1 MKTALWMITMVFLL
15 HCAYS
20 DLRCNMISLWACLAA
35 GGAGITLRILS
46 AQSLRACLGGMFPDV
61 LPGAFVMGAAIGSG
75 EQIGKG
81 DAWMLTAV
89 GLLNGAAACV
99 RTGIAALVISLFH
112 ALLLCTACGKESC
125 KKIAFAPDLLTAYFL
140 LTVVVRQHA

>member
-1 MKTALWMITMVFLL
+1 MKTAFWIITMVFLL
-15 HCAYS
+15 HCMYS

-35 GGAGITLRILS
+35 GGVGIALRILS
-46 AQSLRACLGGMFPDV
+46 AQSLRDCLAEMLPDV
-61 LPGAFVMGAAIGSG
+61 LPGAFVMGVAIGSG

-89 GLLNGAAACV
+89 GLLNGAAVCV

-112 ALLLCTACGKESC
+112 ALLLCAANGKESC
-125 KKIAFAPDLLTAYFL
+125 KNIAFAPDLLIAYFL
-140 LTVVVRQHA
+140 LTVVVRLHS

>member
-1 MKTALWMITMVFLL
+1 MKTAVWIITMMFLL
-15 HCAYS
+15 HCTYS

-35 GGAGITLRILS
+35 GGVAIALRIWS
-46 AQSLRACLGGMFPDV
+46 AQSLRVCLEGMLPDV
-61 LPGAFVMGAAIGSG
+61 LPGILLMGVAIGSG

-99 RTGIAALVISLFH
+99 RTGTAALVISLFH
-112 ALLLCTACGKESC
+112 ALLLCAANGKASC
-125 KKIAFAPDLLTAYFL
+125 KNIAFAPDLLTAYFL
-140 LTVVVRQHA
+140 LTVVLRQHS

>member
-1 MKTALWMITMVFLL
+1 MKTALWIITMMFLL
-15 HCAYS
+15 HCSYS

-35 GGAGITLRILS
+35 GGMAIALRILS
-46 AQSLRACLGGMFPDV
+46 AQSLRVCLGGMFPDM
-61 LPGAFVMGAAIGSG
+61 LPGALLMGVAIGSG

-112 ALLLCTACGKESC
+112 ALLLCAACGKESC
-125 KKIAFAPDLLTAYFL
+125 KKIAFAPDLLIAYL
-140 LTVVVRQHA
+140 MLTVVGWQYS

>member
-1 MKTALWMITMVFLL
+1 MKTAVWIITMMFLL
-15 HCAYS
+15 HCTYS
-20 DLRCNMISLWACLAA
+20 DLRCNMISFWACLAA
-35 GGAGITLRILS
+35 GGMAIALRIWS

-61 LPGAFVMGAAIGSG
+61 LPGVFVMGVAIGTG

-81 DAWMLTAV
+81 DAWMLTVV

-112 ALLLCTACGKESC
+112 ALLLCAASGKESC
-125 KKIAFAPDLLTAYFL
+125 KNIAFAPDLLIAYFL